1 MAPGLAGLAGSR
13 ENRYISRNL
22 WFSYDRVLRVG
33 PSGPALF
40 YYLNE
45 PDAGP
50 GSGNTA
56 GPALRPGLNPMQV
69 RPTLTLDMTD
79 PTADS
84 VDSDLLAEPRLVVEP
99 GMAARVSA
107 VAGPV
112 LQGMGYR
119 LVRIKISGEFG
130 CTVQIMAERPDGS
143 MQIDDCEAISRA
155 LSPVLDVADPIDRAY
170 RLEISSPGIDRP
182 LVRRSDFER
191 YAGHLVKI
199 EMAVAHQGRKRFRG
213 TLGGVEG
220 DAVHLHR
227 DDTRAGE
234 DADVVLVME
243 DIADA
248 RLVLTDE
255 LIAESM
261 RRGKAAERELRQNL
275 GLEPPPPP
283 HAKKSDPAK
292 SNKPKPKLK
301 PESVRKSAP
310 KNTKEHRLAAERLRR
325 GEIDHSE
332 GD

>member
-1 MAPGLAGLAGSR
+1 
-13 ENRYISRNL
+13 
-22 WFSYDRVLRVG
+22 
-33 PSGPALF
+33 
-40 YYLNE
+40 
-45 PDAGP
+45 
-50 GSGNTA
+50 
-56 GPALRPGLNPMQV
+56 
-69 RPTLTLDMTD
+69 MTD
-79 PTADS
+79 PTSAS
-84 VDSDLLAEPRLVVEP
+84 VDTDLLAEPRLVVEP

-107 VAGPV
+107 VAAPV

-119 LVRIKISGEFG
+119 LVRIKISGEAG

-191 YAGHLVKI
+191 YAGHFVRI

-220 DAVHLHR
+220 EAVHLHR
-227 DDTRAGE
+227 DDTRPGE
-234 DADVVLVME
+234 EADIALVME

-261 RRGKAAERELRQNL
+261 RRGKAKERELRRNL
-275 GLEPPPPP
+275 GLAPPPPP

-292 SNKPKPKLK
+292 SNKPKPK
-301 PESVRKSAP
+301 SNFQKSNAL
-310 KNTKEHRLAAERLRR
+310 KNTKEHRLAAERRRR
-325 GEIDHSE
+325 GEIDPTR